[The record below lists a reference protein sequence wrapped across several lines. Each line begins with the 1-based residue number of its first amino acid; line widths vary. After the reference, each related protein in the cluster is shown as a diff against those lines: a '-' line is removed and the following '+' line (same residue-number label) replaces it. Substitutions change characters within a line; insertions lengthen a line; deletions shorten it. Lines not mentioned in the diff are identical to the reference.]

1 MSPRNS
7 RATALTA
14 SMAEAVCE
22 GTPSI
27 WATMR
32 LSQSQM
38 AQEKSCTSAKMGEME
53 VLIMVM
59 PISAL
64 MVSRRL

>member
-1 MSPRNS
+1 M
-7 RATALTA
+7 T
-14 SMAEAVCE
+14 EAVCD

-32 LSQSQM
+32 LAQSQM

-53 VLIMVM
+53 VLIIVI
-59 PISAL
+59 PISWL
-64 MVSRRL
+64 IVSRRL